1 MVFGLPWILCGGV
14 WTLGFFQK
22 FMYCHTSFTSVWCS
36 GNSFGL
42 KLWKIDL
49 LNGLVIILLNC
60 ILFCFEKW
68 LQCYI
73 TFFNLPS
80 SFFRYLI
87 KHVVSMWS
95 KTEFLYGVVITD
107 QHNRGA
113 CNPKFRNCRV
123 LLQNC
128 NIAFHASK
136 RHVILVS
143 SYFFVVDEFI
153 SLTRTVVTSSVICN
167 LKCNLMCC
175 SPENMKDS

>member
-1 MVFGLPWILCGGV
+1 MVFGLPWILYGGV
-14 WTLGFFQK
+14 WILGFFQK
-22 FMYCHTSFTSVWCS
+22 FMYCHTSFTSGWCS

-60 ILFCFEKW
+60 ILSCFEKW

-95 KTEFLYGVVITD
+95 KTEFLYGVVIID
-107 QHNRGA
+107 QHNRAA

-136 RHVILVS
+136 RYVILVS